1 MHVPAKY
8 RETNR
13 CTAQTVVSHHIL
25 ITLID
30 KTNEPKP
37 LGGGNLDWIND
48 GFCDDINN
56 NEACEF
62 DDRDCC
68 GVHVD
73 KRYCLECKCLSKSK
87 IIQKDL

>member
-1 MHVPAKY
+1 MFHFCSNFSSFRVIPNPDY
-8 RETNR
+8 N
-13 CTAQTVVSHHIL
+13 

-37 LGGGNLDWIND
+37 LGGGNLDWMND

-56 NEACEF
+56 NVACEF

-68 GVHVD
+68 GMHVD